1 MLRSSLKL
9 LNLSLLSQHP
19 LAVEEAGE
27 EAAVVDGEPQQLL
40 LLLLQHPAPRLRKKF
55 LPLHVEVAED
65 PVVDEGQDA
74 AVALKLPS
82 LLMSK

>member
-27 EAAVVDGEPQQLL
+27 EAAVVDGEPQQL